1 MAYIQNINHCFTNNI
16 EKTAFEK
23 ILKSGADVVSKLK
36 KDKDAGKLHLV
47 KIAEETKDLEEINK
61 IASRIRKSFETVVV
75 AGTGGSSL
83 SGQAL
88 VKLKSADKKSPKIIF
103 ADNVDPHSIEQLL
116 LEIDI
121 KKTFFIII
129 SKSGSTLETVSQFG
143 VFISEAKRVLGKNF
157 SKNFLAITD
166 KAPNPLRNLAKKLN
180 IEILDHADVGGRF
193 SGLSSVGL
201 LPAAIHGLDIKKI
214 RKGAA
219 KVSAETF
226 TKNNSDALK
235 GASLNICYMQKN
247 YSAIVMMPY
256 VDRLEYLA
264 KWHRQI
270 WSESLGKDGCGNT
283 PVVSMGTIDQHS
295 QLQLYLGGPKDK
307 AFTIIMLDTANKG
320 SKLGSELLLEE
331 SLRYL
336 KNKKMGDVMAAE
348 QIATFETLK
357 RNKLP
362 VRSIILDK
370 IDEKT
375 AGMLMMHFTLETI
388 ITGKLLGINP
398 FDQPAVEEGK
408 IIARKLLE
416 SK

>member
-1 MAYIQNINHCFTNNI
+1 M
-16 EKTAFEK
+16 
-23 ILKSGADVVSKLK
+23 
-36 KDKDAGKLHLV
+36 
-47 KIAEETKDLEEINK
+47 
-61 IASRIRKSFETVVV
+61 
-75 AGTGGSSL
+75 
-83 SGQAL
+83 
-88 VKLKSADKKSPKIIF
+88 
-103 ADNVDPHSIEQLL
+103 
-116 LEIDI
+116 
-121 KKTFFIII
+121 
-129 SKSGSTLETVSQFG
+129 ETVSQFG
-143 VFISEAKRVLGKNF
+143 VFISEAKRALGKNF
-157 SKNFLAITD
+157 SKNFLVITD

-219 KVSAETF
+219 KISTETF
-226 TKNNSDALK
+226 TKNNSDVLK
-235 GASLNICYMQKN
+235 GASLNICSMQKN

-307 AFTIIMLDTANKG
+307 AFTIIMLDTTNKG

-336 KNKKMGDVMAAE
+336 KNKKMGDVMVAQ

-370 IDEKT
+370 IDEET

-388 ITGKLLGINP
+388 ITGKLLAINP
-398 FDQPAVEEGK
+398 YDQPAVEEGK

-416 SK
+416 RK